1 MNVQFRYLPNEPY
14 AFRTE
19 KDLETNNLYILM
31 Q

>member
-1 MNVQFRYLPNEPY
+1 MNVQFRYEINGLY

-19 KDLETNNLYILM
+19 KDLETNKLYILR

>member
-14 AFRTE
+14 TYRTE
-19 KDLETNNLYILM
+19 KDLKTNKLYILR